1 MVGHVVT
8 PNDAA
13 EMLRLVCGVAVSEAD
28 VQSVQV
34 SDHAWNGGVLVVP
47 ERCIVGHAVILGF
60 CPMPLL

>member
-1 MVGHVVT
+1 MVIQQDDGRGGPPPEPVMVGHVAT

-34 SDHAWNGGVLVVP
+34 SGPYGHAWW
-47 ERCIVGHAVILGF
+47 AY
-60 CPMPLL
+60 